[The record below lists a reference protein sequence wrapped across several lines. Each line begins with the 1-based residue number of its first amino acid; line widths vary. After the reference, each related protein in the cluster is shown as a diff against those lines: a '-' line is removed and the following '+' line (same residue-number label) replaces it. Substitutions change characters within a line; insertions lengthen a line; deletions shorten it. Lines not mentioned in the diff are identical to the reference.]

1 MRRGEG
7 GIFVTITQ
15 FSASTFWK
23 GETGVKAQVS
33 EGGHAYRAS
42 LYLKNGQVFDYSCT
56 CDRGRSYKGMCP
68 HCEALLQYHR
78 QQSRKESGRPVFTS
92 QEVRGMIREYTNRE
106 VADILRE
113 EEGADVSL
121 RPRLLMGGGGLQLEA
136 EVGRERFY
144 VVKDLSA
151 FAEAVDGG
159 LMVRYGKQFGFHHSL
174 SAFTEESRPL
184 AQFLLDLV
192 HTYRDYYAQFH
203 HTGLTAVPAF
213 RSIRLNKGDLD
224 RFFGLVMGKV
234 LETEDGRGQR
244 NRLFVTE
251 GSPRITARV
260 ERSGRD
266 GISISLPDSLIY
278 LKGEQAIYVGDGER
292 ICRCDGEMSRELSFF
307 LDGIAGPGGRRTLEV
322 NDRDL
327 PLFYSRVIKKLES
340 CVVFQSEDVKLED
353 YQPQELTAKFV
364 FDSPEAGKVVLHPTL
379 SYGDYSFHPVED
391 EHVPRTVCRDV
402 PGEFRISQAI
412 TRYFKYR
419 EEGSGDPVIRDD
431 EEALYRLLTEG
442 MGEFKR
448 LGEVE
453 ISREMGRLKI
463 LPPPAVSV
471 GVSCA
476 GNWLDLT
483 VEADGLSRQELLKVL
498 DSYRQKKKYYRLKSG
513 EFLRLQDDGLMTV
526 ASMLDGLGLTKAQ
539 MAEDVMRIP
548 GYRAFY
554 LDSILEAR
562 RGMTVYR
569 DRMFKAVVRGMKALE
584 DSDFEVPETLN
595 GELRE
600 YQKLG
605 FKWMKTLDLSGFGG
619 ILADDMGL
627 GKTVQVIALLLDEQ
641 KSGGGQPSLI
651 VCPASLV
658 YNWEN
663 EIRKFGPSL
672 KSLLVTGGAAERKA
686 ALKQAGE
693 YDVVITS
700 YDLLRRDL
708 ELYGGLEFRY
718 EIIDE
723 AQYIKNAGTLSAKAV
738 KAVKAR
744 SRFALTGTP
753 IENRLGELWSIFDYL
768 MPGFL
773 FSYQKFRR
781 EYEVPAAR
789 DGDREALSR
798 LHRLTGPFILRRLKG
813 EVLKELPE
821 KLETVIYSR
830 AEGAQRELYNA
841 NAALLK
847 EKLEE
852 GGFEREKFQVL
863 ADLTRL
869 RQICCHPSLCYSH
882 YKEGSAKLET
892 CVDLIRDGVGGGHR
906 ILLFSQFTSML
917 DLLGERLAKEKIPFY
932 RLTGETPK
940 EERVRLAGLFGQ
952 DEVSVFLIS
961 LKAGGTG
968 LNLTAA
974 DMVIHYDPWWNV
986 AAQNQATDRAY
997 RIGQEKKVTVFKLIM
1012 KDTVEENILRLQE
1025 MKQSLAEGVIAPG
1038 TIELASLT
1046 GRDVLRLLEG

>member
-1 MRRGEG
+1 MRVSVLGCGRWGTFLAWYLRRSGQEVTLYGRKGSKRMEG
-7 GIFVTITQ
+7 LLATRTNGVVSLPEEVRLTQ
-15 FSASTFWK
+15 DL
-23 GETGVKAQVS
+23 
-33 EGGHAYRAS
+33 R
-42 LYLKNGQVFDYSCT
+42 
-56 CDRGRSYKGMCP
+56 
-68 HCEALLQYHR
+68 EALQNDTLVV
-78 QQSRKESGRPVFTS
+78 SVGS
-92 QEVRGMIREYTNRE
+92 Q
-106 VADILRE
+106 
-113 EEGADVSL
+113 SL
-121 RPRLLMGGGGLQLEA
+121 RGL
-136 EVGRERFY
+136 
-144 VVKDLSA
+144 
-151 FAEAVDGG
+151 
-159 LMVRYGKQFGFHHSL
+159 
-174 SAFTEESRPL
+174 
-184 AQFLLDLV
+184 
-192 HTYRDYYAQFH
+192 
-203 HTGLTAVPAF
+203 
-213 RSIRLNKGDLD
+213 
-224 RFFGLVMGKV
+224 
-234 LETEDGRGQR
+234 
-244 NRLFVTE
+244 
-251 GSPRITARV
+251 
-260 ERSGRD
+260 
-266 GISISLPDSLIY
+266 
-278 LKGEQAIYVGDGER
+278 
-292 ICRCDGEMSRELSFF
+292 
-307 LDGIAGPGGRRTLEV
+307 
-322 NDRDL
+322 
-327 PLFYSRVIKKLES
+327 
-340 CVVFQSEDVKLED
+340 
-353 YQPQELTAKFV
+353 
-364 FDSPEAGKVVLHPTL
+364 
-379 SYGDYSFHPVED
+379 
-391 EHVPRTVCRDV
+391 
-402 PGEFRISQAI
+402 
-412 TRYFKYR
+412 
-419 EEGSGDPVIRDD
+419 
-431 EEALYRLLTEG
+431 
-442 MGEFKR
+442 
-448 LGEVE
+448 LGEV
-453 ISREMGRLKI
+453 RALGGTGRRFVLCMKGLEAATGKRLSTI
-463 LPPPAVSV
+463 VKEELGEDTPVAVWLGPGHV
-471 GVSCA
+471 QEFTAGVPNCM
-476 GNWLDLT
+476 
-483 VEADGLSRQELLKVL
+483 VL
-498 DSYRQKKKYYRLKSG
+498 DSQDEALQEELITAFSSQLIRFYYGRDMIG
-513 EFLRLQDDGLMTV
+513 NEIGG
-526 ASMLDGLGLTKAQ
+526 ASKNVIGIAAGMLDGLGLTKAQ

-773 FSYQKFRR
+773 FAYQKFRR

-974 DMVIHYDPWWNV
+974 DMVIHYDPWWNM